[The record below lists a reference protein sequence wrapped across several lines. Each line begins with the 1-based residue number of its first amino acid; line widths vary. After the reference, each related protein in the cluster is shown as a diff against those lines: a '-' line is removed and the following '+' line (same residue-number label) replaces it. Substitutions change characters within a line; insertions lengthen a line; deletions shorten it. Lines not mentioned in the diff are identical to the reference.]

1 MGLVDGDERYVCVAR
16 KIDEARIFEPF
27 GCYIY
32 DVELACSRAL
42 DHTALR
48 CRRQRRVEVGRVHSC
63 LHERTDL
70 VAHKRHE
77 R

>member
-1 MGLVDGDERYVCVAR
+1 MGLIDGDERYARAAR

-42 DHTALR
+42 HHAALG
-48 CRRQRRVEVGRVHSC
+48 RRR
-63 LHERTDL
+63 
-70 VAHKRHE
+70 
-77 R
+77 